1 MRPVALK
8 KEILKLIEEDREF
21 RYAVMGLL
29 GMKELLERFA
39 RLEERQQKLEERQQ
53 KLEERFA
60 RLEER
65 FAKLEERQI
74 RLEERQQK
82 LEERQQK
89 LEERFNELVKEVR
102 DLRRDFNEMLKRI
115 ESLEEKYRFLEEGH
129 RRLEA
134 EVKKLWGAMLYG
146 FNQVRVF
153 AGMSLEEFVRKLFTK
168 VFVSDGIIPE
178 GAELKRAV
186 IEGEEINIFYDNP
199 LIVGEVT
206 AYADS
211 VAEYDKFLRKLKAVE
226 KKYGRKPVIKFL
238 IVLSGPR
245 KVIREI
251 GRRAMRDGVEFYFG
265 KEY

>member
-1 MRPVALK
+1 MKTAALK
-8 KEILKLIEEDREF
+8 REILRLIEEDKEF
-21 RYAVMGLL
+21 RYAVMGML
-29 GMKELLERFA
+29 GMSELLERFT

-53 KLEERFA
+53 

-65 FAKLEERQI
+65 FAKLEERQ
-74 RLEERQQK
+74 QK
-82 LEERQQK
+82 LEEQQQK

-102 DLRRDFNEMLKRI
+102 DLRRDFNRMLERI
-115 ESLEEKYRFLEEGH
+115 KSLEEGYRELKESH
-129 RRLEA
+129 RRLENG
-134 EVKKLWGAMLYG
+134 VKKLWGAMLYG

-153 AGMSLEEFVRKLFTK
+153 AGISFEDFVRKLFTK
-168 VFVSDGIIPE
+168 IFVSEGIIPE
-178 GAELKRAV
+178 GAELKSAI

-211 VAEYDKFLRKLKAVE
+211 IEEYDKFLRKLKAVE
-226 KKYGRKPVIKFL
+226 KKYRRKPIIRFL

-251 GRRAMRDGVEFYFG
+251 RRRATKDGIELYVG